1 MKARVLEG
9 RGGQARGSADFHEGK
24 GSVTHVGLDT
34 CTPRAMRQ
42 ATNYFRQHCGLVVG
56 VPSSFCEAEIALD
69 STHDDEEL
77 GECALAVFDFPVVS
91 WHFTPT

>member
-1 MKARVLEG
+1 MQQCHWILHLSLGETGSHHDNADVHGTAGLMKARVLEG

-42 ATNYFRQHCGLVVG
+42 ATNYFINIVV
-56 VPSSFCEAEIALD
+56 L
-69 STHDDEEL
+69 L
-77 GECALAVFDFPVVS
+77 
-91 WHFTPT
+91 